1 MADGFTP
8 EYYIQK
14 DVLEAYFSTGSGD
27 NVKHYFIGL
36 TTDSGIT
43 RDVDQ
48 EKIRAGI
55 GSKVVGVL
63 NNDNGYTVN
72 ITTGLYYKDIAELQ
86 LGSEFKAITD
96 QKIYEIEEDEDGKIT
111 VSQTTPEG
119 DAIELE
125 VGAFGKS
132 GVLQL
137 HTIIHSDENE
147 VVGDLY
153 IILDKAVPDSNFNQT
168 FGLGT
173 NNTQEVVF
181 TGLVPKGQTSYGRYL
196 IVPRT
201 AAWEEENSLDG
212 DEGEIQGV
220 DEGDEGEGEW
230 EEM

>member
-1 MADGFTP
+1 MAGETTTP

-14 DVLEAYFSTGSGD
+14 DVLEAYFSTGSTTD
-27 NVKHYFIGL
+27 NNLKHYFIGL
-36 TTDSGIT
+36 TTDTSIT

-48 EKIRAGI
+48 EKIKAGI
-55 GSKVVGVL
+55 GSKVVGIL

-72 ITTGLYYKDIAELQ
+72 VTTGLYYKDIVELQ
-86 LGSEFKAITD
+86 LGSEFETITT
-96 QKIYEIEEDEDGKIT
+96 QTIYEIEEDEDGEIT
-111 VSQTTPEG
+111 ITSKVPEG

-125 VGAFGKS
+125 AGAFGKS
-132 GVLQL
+132 GILQL

-201 AAWEEENSLDG
+201 AA
-212 DEGEIQGV
+212 
-220 DEGDEGEGEW
+220 
-230 EEM
+230 